1 MNQVR
6 THLWLETA
14 LTTLWERHFSD
25 VPVANTVHIGYCR
38 PSKTRLGWIALSESG
53 RSSHIGINRLLQHL
67 EAPEEV
73 CVITIAHEMVH
84 YGHGFGSPLPRR
96 YDDPHAGGIVEHEL
110 HARGLSPALAVYQ
123 DWSLHAWHSHYAR
136 YARSRAR
143 TSGSYRTGSLMPRSM
158 EQDPNV
164 AALDV
169 TPSEWPGGG
178 R

>member
-6 THLWLETA
+6 TRLWLETV
-14 LTTLWERHFSD
+14 LLTLWDRHFSD

-53 RSSHIGINRLLQHL
+53 RSSQIGINRLLQHP
-67 EAPEEV
+67 EAPDEV

-123 DWSLHAWHSHYAR
+123 DWSLHTWHSHYAR
-136 YARSRAR
+136 YARPPYR
-143 TSGSYRTGSLMPRSM
+143 TSGGYRNGSLTSVSM
-158 EQDPNV
+158 GQGPEV
-164 AALDV
+164 AALDL
-169 TPSEWPGGG
+169 TSGEWPDGV